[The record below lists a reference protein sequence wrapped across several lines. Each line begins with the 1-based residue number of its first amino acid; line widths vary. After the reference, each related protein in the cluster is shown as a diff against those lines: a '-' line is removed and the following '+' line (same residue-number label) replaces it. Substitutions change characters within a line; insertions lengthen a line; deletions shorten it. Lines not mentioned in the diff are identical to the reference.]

1 MDTHPSRHSNPFR
14 ARLHLFG
21 VTAAMILA
29 LCATLTWP
37 ATAAPATNAFTGSVS
52 VPDQVTFAPGTRIG
66 VTRSGRT
73 ATLLN
78 NGRVLVVG
86 GSENSPAF
94 PRTLVSASAELYDPA
109 TDIWSS
115 TGSMSVARYDHAAI
129 LLNDGRVLVVGGRG
143 DPMTLPSSGYLVS
156 TELYDPMTGTWS
168 STGSMTDGR
177 YDHIATLLN
186 NGKVL
191 VTGGISTGS
200 GAELYDPTTRTW
212 SIIGSMSASHYYHT
226 ATLLNNGKVLVAGGD
241 SGFGGFPARA
251 ELYDPTSSIS
261 SSTGSMLAGRYYHT
275 ATLLNNGKVLVAGGG
290 NNSSYLASAEL
301 YDPASS
307 TWSSTGSMSS
317 VRIGHTATLLNNGK
331 VLVTAG
337 SGSSAELYD
346 PTTGTWSSTGS
357 IGAGGIAMLLPNGKV
372 LFVGV
377 NSTEIATLLP
387 SNTFTATLTLPS
399 GWLNST
405 VINAQF
411 VGSTSAAVLDAGSL
425 SNDATTW
432 GAWVTAGSGVTASTT
447 WDVGGEGANKPVS
460 LRLRDVNDQIATVAT
475 GSVNVDLTKPT
486 SSMTALLP
494 RSTANIALAWSGS
507 DALSGVA
514 GYDLQV
520 RAGTGAWT
528 DVLTNTLVTS
538 TTYNSVAG
546 TTYAFRVRAKD
557 VAGNIEDW
565 PVDADTT
572 TLAGGTS
579 VSGSIYTATTWS
591 ASQSPYLVTSPVIVF
606 PNTTLT
612 IEPGVEVYF
621 SANTG
626 LTVRGNLLSIGT
638 ATKPITLTANVA
650 TPVKG
655 NWQGVAIATQ
665 QGGKATLAFSTIQ
678 YASSALSVECCWG
691 GGPVTITDST
701 FRENNTALSGYAG
714 WDIQVKRSLFE
725 NNISA
730 VTSADK
736 VIRDSVFRNN
746 QYGLNATE
754 RVSVYNSV
762 FTGNQVALYGG
773 RGTVTYCT
781 MTNNGTGVQAFFE
794 GFTLTYNTIANNTV
808 GVILGQAPV
817 QNNNIYGNATYNVK
831 NTGPANKDVLNNW
844 WGTVDTGLIET
855 GLFDG
860 KDDPTLGLL
869 ISQPI
874 RTQAVDITPPLPTV
888 GFSQATSSI
897 GEAGSTA
904 VITVTVSDE
913 HRFPIRVAYVTSN
926 GTATADS
933 DYTPISGTLTFPPDQ
948 LSQTISIPI
957 LNDTLDESNETVN
970 LTLSTPISATL
981 STTSILAL
989 SIVDDDAPPTVQF
1002 STTALTVDEGVGT
1015 AIITATLS
1023 GPSGL
1028 TVTVPYATLT
1038 PGTFTPPSS
1047 TGIATAGSDYTVITG
1062 TLTFAPNQT
1071 SQIIRLPIVNDTLD
1085 EVDETVDVSLGSVT
1099 GPPCMAID
1107 PVCTSTMNATLGT
1120 PARTTITIHDN
1131 DAPPTVQFSIA
1142 TLTVD
1147 EGASMGARMA
1157 VITATLSTTSS
1168 LPITVAYAT
1177 SDGTAFAGSDYTA
1190 ISGTLTFTPNTFTP
1204 SQTSQTI
1211 MLPSITN
1218 DMIHEG
1224 DETFALVLS
1233 KPTNATLGASV
1244 RATITIRDNDPLPTV
1259 QFNTFTTMPID
1270 EGAGTAVFTVTL
1282 SSVSGLPVTVGYAT
1296 SGGTASAGSDYTPI
1310 SGTLTF
1316 AANQTSQTSP
1326 GSPTTC
1332 PACPGTPP
1340 SMTIRLPI
1348 INDTLNEADETV
1360 TLVLS
1365 NPTNATLG
1373 TTMGASSTSTVTIR
1387 DNDAPPT
1394 VQFSTT
1400 ALTVDEGVGTAII
1413 TATLSGPSGLT
1424 VTVPYATSNGTA
1436 TAGSDY
1442 TVISGTL
1449 TFVPN
1454 QTSQTIRLP
1463 IVDDT
1468 LDEVDE
1474 TVALA
1479 LSTPTNATLGASST
1493 STVTIRDNDVP
1504 PTVQFSTA
1512 TLAVNESA
1520 GTAVFTATLS
1530 TASSLPV
1537 TVAYATSDGT
1547 ANAPADDI
1555 PSSGTLTF
1563 APNQTSH
1570 TVTVAIVND
1579 TLIEADETVALT
1591 LSTPTNASLGTSART
1606 ILTINDNDGPPT
1618 VRFSAATLTVD
1629 EGVGTAVITATL
1641 SPASTLP
1648 VTVAYATSDGTAT
1661 AGSDYTP
1668 ISGTLTFAPNQ
1679 TSQTITLPIT
1689 NDTLDEVDETVILT
1703 LSTPTNAVVG
1713 TAPRTTLTILDNDGP
1728 TVDVHPTSTR
1738 VREGVSTAVLTVT
1751 LSAPSVQ
1758 PVTVAYAS
1766 HDGTATAGRDY
1777 TAISGTLTFAPGEQ
1791 NKELSLP
1798 ITDDAVLLEA
1808 DETVQVSLVTPTGA
1822 TLGAT
1827 TASVTI
1833 VDNDVNTPPVDI
1845 PEPTDPSQPVTVP
1858 VNTPAGTVR
1867 LTFDNLGSSGVITT
1881 QVSVAPLTNA
1891 PSSFTLLGF
1900 NYEIST
1906 SEISFGKATLRLPY
1920 RDSDVAAAGI
1930 PEESL
1935 RLLHFDHGQWK
1946 DITTELDTAANII
1959 TGVTESFSPFV
1970 LGVQDTQQCTIS
1982 INSGATYSGKL
1993 AVQVFSNTPNA
2004 AQILVS
2010 NDGGFTGA
2018 QWQPYR
2024 SAMPWTITD
2033 PGNRIV
2039 TLVTYVRLRDAT
2051 GTLLCSGVSMSDD
2064 VIYDPLA
2071 PTVSVTIIQSAQQA
2085 QLATQAGGTINVQ
2098 LTASDQSGGSGV
2110 ADMQLSTHADFS
2122 GAVWQPFSATASIA
2136 AQSGD
2141 TVYVRVRDGVG
2152 NTSGVAPTTLAGNY
2166 SVFLPVIVR

>member
-1 MDTHPSRHSNPFR
+1 MDTHPSRHSNPLR

-37 ATAAPATNAFTGSVS
+37 ATAAPTTNAFTGSAS
-52 VPDQVTFAPGTRIG
+52 VPEQVTFAPSASMSVG
-66 VTRSGRT
+66 RSEHT
-73 ATLLN
+73 AILLP
-78 NGRVLVVG
+78 NGKVLVVG
-86 GSENSPAF
+86 GSDGALSLATAELYDPANGTWTTTGSMSVARRGL
-94 PRTLVSASAELYDPA
+94 PTATLLPTGKVLVAGGSNDTTLASAELYDPA
-109 TDIWSS
+109 
-115 TGSMSVARYDHAAI
+115 
-129 LLNDGRVLVVGGRG
+129 N
-143 DPMTLPSSGYLVS
+143 
-156 TELYDPMTGTWS
+156 GTWS
-168 STGSMTDGR
+168 STGSLSAGR
-177 YDHIATLLN
+177 Y
-186 NGKVL
+186 G
-191 VTGGISTGS
+191 
-200 GAELYDPTTRTW
+200 
-212 SIIGSMSASHYYHT
+212 HT
-226 ATLLNNGKVLVAGGD
+226 ATLLKNGKVLVAGG
-241 SGFGGFPARA
+241 
-251 ELYDPTSSIS
+251 
-261 SSTGSMLAGRYYHT
+261 
-275 ATLLNNGKVLVAGGG
+275 NN
-290 NNSSYLASAEL
+290 LASAEL
-301 YDPASS
+301 YDPASGTWS
-307 TWSSTGSMSS
+307 SAGSMATVRSWHTATLLNDGKVLVAGGTLASAELYDPTSGTWSSTGNMGGFRYSHTATLLPDGKVLVTGGYSGGPSPRDDLLYDPASGTWSSTGSMST
-317 VRIGHTATLLNNGK
+317 RGRHT
-331 VLVTAG
+331 
-337 SGSSAELYD
+337 
-346 PTTGTWSSTGS
+346 TT
-357 IGAGGIAMLLPNGKV
+357 LLPNGKV
-372 LFVGV
+372 LAVAEGYPKAELYDPTNGTWSSAISIAAARSGNTATLLPNGKV
-377 NSTEIATLLP
+377 LIAGGSGLSSTEIATLYP
-387 SNTFTATLTLPS
+387 ANTLTATLTLPA

-405 VINAQF
+405 AINAQF
-411 VGSTSAAVLDAGSL
+411 VGTSSAAALDAGSL

-432 GAWVTAGSGVTASTT
+432 GAWVTAGSGVAASTT

-460 LRLRDVNDQIATVAT
+460 LRLRDVNGQIATIVT
-475 GSVNVDLTKPT
+475 GMVNVDLTKPT

-528 DVLTNTLVTS
+528 DVLTNTLATS
-538 TTYNSVAG
+538 TTYNGVAG

-591 ASQSPYLVTSPVIVF
+591 ASQSPYLVTSSVIVF

-626 LTVRGNLLSIGT
+626 LTMRGNLLSIGT

-655 NWQGVAIATQ
+655 SWQGVALATL
-665 QGGKATLAFSTIQ
+665 QGGKATLAFTTIQ
-678 YASSALSVECCWG
+678 YASSALSVECCG
-691 GGPVTITDST
+691 SGGPVTITDST

-714 WDIQVKRSLFE
+714 WAIQVKRSLFE

-730 VTSADK
+730 VDSADK

-773 RGTVTYCT
+773 RGNVTYCT
-781 MTNNGTGVQAFFE
+781 MTQNGTGVQAFFE

-808 GVILGQAPV
+808 GVILGQYGTYTPPV
-817 QNNNIYGNATYNVK
+817 QNNNIYGNATYNLK

-860 KDDPTLGLL
+860 KDDPRLGLL

-897 GEAGSTA
+897 SEAGSTA

-913 HRFPIRVAYVTSN
+913 HRFPIRVAYATSN
-926 GTATADS
+926 GTATAGS

-948 LSQTISIPI
+948 LSHTISIPI

-1002 STTALTVDEGVGT
+1002 SAAALTVDEGVGT
-1015 AIITATLS
+1015 AMITATLS
-1023 GPSGL
+1023 SSSAL
-1028 TVTVPYATLT
+1028 TVTVPYAT
-1038 PGTFTPPSS
+1038 
-1047 TGIATAGSDYTVITG
+1047 
-1062 TLTFAPNQT
+1062 
-1071 SQIIRLPIVNDTLD
+1071 
-1085 EVDETVDVSLGSVT
+1085 
-1099 GPPCMAID
+1099 
-1107 PVCTSTMNATLGT
+1107 
-1120 PARTTITIHDN
+1120 TT
-1131 DAPPTVQFSIA
+1131 
-1142 TLTVD
+1142 
-1147 EGASMGARMA
+1147 
-1157 VITATLSTTSS
+1157 
-1168 LPITVAYAT
+1168 
-1177 SDGTAFAGSDYTA
+1177 
-1190 ISGTLTFTPNTFTP
+1190 
-1204 SQTSQTI
+1204 
-1211 MLPSITN
+1211 
-1218 DMIHEG
+1218 
-1224 DETFALVLS
+1224 
-1233 KPTNATLGASV
+1233 
-1244 RATITIRDNDPLPTV
+1244 
-1259 QFNTFTTMPID
+1259 
-1270 EGAGTAVFTVTL
+1270 
-1282 SSVSGLPVTVGYAT
+1282 
-1296 SGGTASAGSDYTPI
+1296 
-1310 SGTLTF
+1310 
-1316 AANQTSQTSP
+1316 
-1326 GSPTTC
+1326 
-1332 PACPGTPP
+1332 
-1340 SMTIRLPI
+1340 
-1348 INDTLNEADETV
+1348 
-1360 TLVLS
+1360 
-1365 NPTNATLG
+1365 
-1373 TTMGASSTSTVTIR
+1373 
-1387 DNDAPPT
+1387 
-1394 VQFSTT
+1394 
-1400 ALTVDEGVGTAII
+1400 
-1413 TATLSGPSGLT
+1413 
-1424 VTVPYATSNGTA
+1424 GTA

-1442 TVISGTL
+1442 TATSGTL
-1449 TFVPN
+1449 TFAPN

-1479 LSTPTNATLGASST
+1479 LSTPTNATLGALAT
-1493 STVTIRDNDVP
+1493 STVTIRDNDAP

-1530 TASSLPV
+1530 TVSSLPI

-1547 ANAPADDI
+1547 ANAPADYTPI
-1555 PSSGTLTF
+1555 SGTLTF
-1563 APNQTSH
+1563 APHQTSQ

-1579 TLIEADETVALT
+1579 TLIEADETVVLA
-1591 LSTPTNASLGTSART
+1591 LSTPTNASLGASAHT

-1629 EGVGTAVITATL
+1629 EGVGTAVFTATL
-1641 SPASTLP
+1641 SPASALP

-1661 AGSDYTP
+1661 AGSDYTAT
-1668 ISGTLTFAPNQ
+1668 SGTLTFAPHQ
-1679 TSQTITLPIT
+1679 TSQTIRLPIT
-1689 NDTLDEVDETVILT
+1689 NDTLDEVDETLSLT

-1713 TAPRTTLTILDNDGP
+1713 TATGTTLTILDNDGP
-1728 TVDVHPTSTR
+1728 TVDVHPLSTR

-1758 PVTVAYAS
+1758 PITVAYAS
-1766 HDGTATAGRDY
+1766 HDGTAAAGRDY

-1808 DETVQVSLVTPTGA
+1808 DETVQVSLVNPTGA

-1845 PEPTDPSQPVTVP
+1845 PAPTDPSQPVTVP

-1935 RLLHFDHGQWK
+1935 RLLHFDHGEWK
-1946 DITTELDTAANII
+1946 DITTELDTTANII

-1970 LGVQDTQQCTIS
+1970 LGVQDTQQCAIS

-1993 AVQVFSNTPNA
+1993 AVQIFSNTPNA

-2039 TLVTYVRLRDAT
+2039 TLSTYVRLRDAS
-2051 GTLLCSGVSMSDD
+2051 GTLLCSGLSMSDD

-2071 PTVSVTIIQSAQQA
+2071 PTVSATIIQSAQQA
-2085 QLATQAGGTINVQ
+2085 PLAAQAGGTISVK
-2098 LTASDQSGGSGV
+2098 LTATDQPGGSGV

-2136 AQSGD
+2136 AQPGD

-2152 NTSGVAPTTLAGNY
+2152 NTSGVAPTTLAGSY